1 MGNIKNIPVGL
12 HCYVSIKL
20 DKKMDD
26 SELFIIDEYN
36 HRESFD
42 YTHLIQKHK
51 IEQQTNLT
59 SS

>member
-1 MGNIKNIPVGL
+1 MGL